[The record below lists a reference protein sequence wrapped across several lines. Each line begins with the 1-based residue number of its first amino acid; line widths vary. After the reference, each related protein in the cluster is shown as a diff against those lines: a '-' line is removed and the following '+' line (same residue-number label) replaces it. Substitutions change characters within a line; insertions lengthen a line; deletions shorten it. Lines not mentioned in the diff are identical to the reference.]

1 MYYPKISIV
10 TISFNQAAFL
20 EKTIL
25 SILGQDYPNIE
36 YIIIDGGSSDES
48 ISIIKKHENKIHY
61 WCSEPDDGPASA
73 LNKGF
78 AIASGDFFTFL
89 NSDDIFLPNTFI
101 KVIKTFQKH
110 NNIDVIYG
118 NGLQLNELGNIT
130 RKLYSSKWN
139 FRRFIFGESNIIQ
152 QSVFF
157 KKEIFQKVNGFNEK
171 NHTCW
176 DGELWARF
184 GLAKGNFFYLNEFLG
199 GFRVHK
205 DSITGSSRLNDKYIA
220 EIKAL
225 REDLLRSFNVSSYYN
240 PRIAKLERIV
250 SSPLHFIRSSIEK
263 LKYEVLKR
271 NDYLK

>member
-25 SILGQDYPNIE
+25 SILGQDYPNTE

-48 ISIIKKHENKIHY
+48 ISIIKKYENTIHY
-61 WCSEPDDGPASA
+61 WCSESDDGPASA

-78 AIASGDFFTFL
+78 AIATGDIFTFL
-89 NSDDIFLPNTFI
+89 NSDDIFLTNTFN
-101 KVIKTFQKH
+101 KVIEAFQKH

-118 NGLQLNELGNIT
+118 NCLQIDELGNTT

-157 KKEIFQKVNGFNEK
+157 KKEIFKKVNGFNEK
-171 NHTCW
+171 NNTCW

-184 GLAKGNFFYLNEFLG
+184 GLAKG
-199 GFRVHK
+199 
-205 DSITGSSRLNDKYIA
+205 
-220 EIKAL
+220 
-225 REDLLRSFNVSSYYN
+225 
-240 PRIAKLERIV
+240 
-250 SSPLHFIRSSIEK
+250 
-263 LKYEVLKR
+263 
-271 NDYLK
+271 